1 MIRRPPRSTL
11 FPYTTLFRSSLGKG
25 GKGVVVFNARG
36 QDEGSHAQRFN
47 ANTDKDEG
55 DRKGPLPSQPH
66 PRPYNDYGRGSPE
79 SVHSKGGGGV
89 DAGRG
94 PLRSPSSLS
103 VYVTPEA
110 ATIGVLH

>member
-47 ANTDKDEG
+47 ANTDKNEG
-55 DRKGPLPSQPH
+55 DRKGPHPSQNFLIVHVTTEVTNPSH
-66 PRPYNDYGRGSPE
+66 TQSDEPLFMLSQPYL
-79 SVHSKGGGGV
+79 
-89 DAGRG
+89 DATDASER
-94 PLRSPSSLS
+94 L
-103 VYVTPEA
+103 A
-110 ATIGVLH
+110 ALAASF